1 MFVQNQPFSFDLFWA
16 YTFKFCVFIKK
27 FCSFLIHIDQKNKKE
42 VSVKQL
48 SLSPYFLK
56 ESCGSSHN
64 FKFYPDSYYEIL
76 EAILSEREVRR
87 KKFLNA
93 SFLYK
98 DGMR

>member
-1 MFVQNQPFSFDLFWA
+1 M
-16 YTFKFCVFIKK
+16 
-27 FCSFLIHIDQKNKKE
+27 
-42 VSVKQL
+42 
-48 SLSPYFLK
+48 SPYFLK

-98 DGMR
+98 DGMREFPHFKSQDGVSIVDSKPETKSIPIIRWR

>member
-1 MFVQNQPFSFDLFWA
+1 M
-16 YTFKFCVFIKK
+16 
-27 FCSFLIHIDQKNKKE
+27 
-42 VSVKQL
+42 
-48 SLSPYFLK
+48 SPYFLK
-56 ESCGSSHN
+56 EFCGSFHN

-87 KKFLNA
+87 KKSLNA